1 MYVRDEIAGL
11 DQHLHIKDIIDQA
24 ASTALMDPNIALSCK
39 SKVFGLAASCTYH
52 CY

>member
-24 ASTALMDPNIALSCK
+24 ASTALMDPNIDPERI
-39 SKVFGLAASCTYH
+39 VDI
-52 CY
+52 